1 MDQGSGMVTGGWVD
15 DHPRWLVHHDQVWV
29 VVNHREWNGLRSR
42 LQDLDL
48 RQLVLDEVAGS
59 NSFGGASLTA
69 VDPDTPGP
77 YQPSRGGAA
86 ELRLQLSQGTV
97 KPGVWAGDPQ
107 PARLPRTRYPASRRA
122 TPTEIAESATLKTG
136 HQWSATKSVTVW

>member
-1 MDQGSGMVTGGWVD
+1 MVAGGWVD
-15 DHPRWLVHHDQVWV
+15 DHPRRLVHHDQVWI
-29 VVNHREWNGLRSR
+29 VVNDRERNGLRSR
-42 LQDLDL
+42 LQDVDL

-69 VDPDTPGP
+69 VEPDPPGP
-77 YQPSRGGAA
+77 YQPSSSRAA

-97 KPGVWAGDPQ
+97 KPGVCAGDPQ
-107 PARLPRTRYPASRRA
+107 PARLPRTRCPASSRA